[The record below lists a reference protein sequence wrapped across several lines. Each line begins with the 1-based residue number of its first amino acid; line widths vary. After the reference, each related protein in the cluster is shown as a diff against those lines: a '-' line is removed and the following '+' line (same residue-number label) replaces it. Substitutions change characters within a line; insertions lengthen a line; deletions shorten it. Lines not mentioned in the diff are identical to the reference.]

1 MKTFNI
7 AALSSTVALAAS
19 VAFSPVQADNMDS
32 YIESAL
38 ISVCKSTMKNSPL
51 GLSLK
56 MSEYRLKYATV
67 AEKVVCNGENIMD
80 FALTHNAHKTY
91 GLFQQR
97 TRGHVQIK
105 DIAGTTSGKIY
116 VTFVE

>member
-1 MKTFNI
+1 MN
-7 AALSSTVALAAS
+7 
-19 VAFSPVQADNMDS
+19 
-32 YIESAL
+32 
-38 ISVCKSTMKNSPL
+38 NSPL

-56 MSEYRLKYATV
+56 MAEYRLKYDTV

-80 FALTHNAHKTY
+80 FALSHNAHKTY

-97 TRGHVQIK
+97 TRGQVQIK
-105 DIAGTTSGKIY
+105 DIAITASGKIY